1 MEVINMEENI
11 LDVRN
16 VVPFE
21 RHRLIF
27 ETFNNLKEG
36 ENFILI
42 NDHDPKPLYYQFK
55 YELEGQ
61 FNWEYIQSGPDVWK
75 IIIGKK

>member
-1 MEVINMEENI
+1 M
-11 LDVRN
+11 RN